1 MNKMI
6 AAFLNL
12 INFIIIVKKIVL
24 TRVERSVFSVMS
36 VYKYDFFY
44 LS

>member
-24 TRVERSVFSVMS
+24 TRVERSVFSFMS
-36 VYKYDFFY
+36 VQV
-44 LS
+44 

>member
-24 TRVERSVFSVMS
+24 TRVERSVFSVIS
-36 VYKYDFFY
+36 VQV
-44 LS
+44 

>member
-24 TRVERSVFSVMS
+24 TRVERCVFSVMS
-36 VYKYDFFY
+36 EQV
-44 LS
+44 

>member
-24 TRVERSVFSVMS
+24 TRVERSVFSVIS
-36 VYKYDFFY
+36 EQV
-44 LS
+44 